1 MSEPQISQTE
11 SVATT
16 PASRREILAWAF
28 YDFANSGY
36 STVVLTTIYSAYFVG
51 VVAANID
58 EQSPGTG
65 NTALDIIDWN
75 RQFFCAFEC
84 PCAGCY
90 S

>member
-58 EQSPGTG
+58 EQSPGFLG
-65 NTALDIIDWN
+65 SAPGSSRLPGEVP
-75 RQFFCAFEC
+75 RA
-84 PCAGCY
+84 
-90 S
+90 